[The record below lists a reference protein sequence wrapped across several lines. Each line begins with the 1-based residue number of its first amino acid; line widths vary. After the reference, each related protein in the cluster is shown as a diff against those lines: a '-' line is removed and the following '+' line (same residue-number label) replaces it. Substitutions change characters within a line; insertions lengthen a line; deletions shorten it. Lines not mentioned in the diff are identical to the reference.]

1 MRFVRVCVV
10 GHRHRGRLQNATQF
24 NAHLRFVHVGMWNE
38 LDTFLTDTARARE
51 LYCAQISPTLCTHIV
66 DRLVARFVDILVA
79 GVGTNDSEPD
89 RVRVLSHA
97 TVCRHSFTPC
107 LSLESISSAPSRGC
121 DVALWW
127 RTVDTVANAVVG
139 NCSRL
144 LRSYVRRTR
153 SRYDHS
159 RVHHA
164 CSRVCWRRPA
174 DRCGRVWCACSST
187 REWAPQRLIYRL

>member
-1 MRFVRVCVV
+1 M
-10 GHRHRGRLQNATQF
+10 QF

-38 LDTFLTDTARARE
+38 LDTFLTDAARARE
-51 LYCAQISPTLCTHIV
+51 LYGAQISPTLYTHIV

-89 RVRVLSHA
+89 RVRVLSHS

-107 LSLESISSAPSRGC
+107 LPLLPISSAPSRAC
-121 DVALWW
+121 DPVVTHG
-127 RTVDTVANAVVG
+127 RPVANAAVG
-139 NCSRL
+139 NCSRVL
-144 LRSYVRRTR
+144 HSYVRGTR
-153 SRYDHS
+153 SRHDHS

-164 CSRVCWRRPA
+164 RPRVRWRRPT

-187 REWAPQRLIYRL
+187 RERALQRLTYSLLITDWHQRKSTDITDIA